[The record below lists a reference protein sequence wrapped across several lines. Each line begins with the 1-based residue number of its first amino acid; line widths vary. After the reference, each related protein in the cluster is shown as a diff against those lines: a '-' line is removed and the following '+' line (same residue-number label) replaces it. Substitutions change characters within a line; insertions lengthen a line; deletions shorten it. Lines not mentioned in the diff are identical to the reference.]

1 MPIVLNRKE
10 ILPGQRMTIGFP
22 AGRLPTGRQ
31 VTVKV
36 EVIRSLQDG
45 PAVLLL
51 GGMHGDEV
59 NGVEI
64 VRRALASPWMD
75 HLRAGMVI
83 AIPLLNVY
91 GFINAR
97 RETPDGKDINRCFP
111 GSSRGSM
118 AARLAAI
125 LSRKI
130 LPLIDWG
137 IDFHTGA
144 ARIYNHP
151 QLRYSPAD
159 PLALQLAQNFAPPF
173 LVPKLPI
180 SKSLRKAFLRHQKTI
195 LIYEG
200 GENLRL
206 DPFCIEKALEGLK
219 RLFTRQGMLESS
231 PAMTEKTIRLVRT
244 SWQRSPTSGLFQWF
258 KSSGQGVVEGEP
270 LGVIRIPYGTG
281 ETVIKARG
289 GGYIIGHSNATL
301 VSQGDAL
308 FHLGQT
314 D

>member
-1 MPIVLNRKE
+1 
-10 ILPGQRMTIGFP
+10 MTIGLP

-36 EVIRSLQDG
+36 EVVRSLQDG

-59 NGVEI
+59 NGIEI
-64 VRRALASPWMD
+64 VRRALASSWMQR
-75 HLRAGMVI
+75 LQSGTVI

-91 GFINAR
+91 GFINGR

-125 LSRKI
+125 LSKKI

-144 ARIYNHP
+144 AQIYNHP
-151 QLRYSPAD
+151 QLRYSPGD
-159 PLALQLAQNFAPPF
+159 PRALELAQSFASPF
-173 LVPKLPI
+173 LVPKMPI
-180 SKSLRKAFLRHQKTI
+180 SKSLRKTFLRNQRTI

-206 DPFCIEKALEGLK
+206 DPFCIEKAQEGLK
-219 RLFTRQGMLESS
+219 RLFSQQGMLDS
-231 PAMTEKTIRLVRT
+231 PPRPENKSIRLGRT
-244 SWQRSPTSGLFQWF
+244 SWQRSPASGLFQWF
-258 KSSGQGVVEGEP
+258 KSSGQRAVEGEP
-270 LGVIRIPYGTG
+270 LGVIRLPYGSG
-281 ETVIKARG
+281 ETVIKARES
-289 GGYIIGHSNATL
+289 GYIIGHSNATL

-308 FHLGQT
+308 FHLGQA

>member
-1 MPIVLNRKE
+1 MGIAL
-10 ILPGQRMTIGFP
+10 P

-36 EVIRSLQDG
+36 EIIRSLQKG

-75 HLRAGMVI
+75 RLQAGMVI

-118 AARLAAI
+118 ASRLAAI
-125 LSRKI
+125 LTKKI

-144 ARIYNHP
+144 AQLYNHP
-151 QLRYSPAD
+151 QIRYSPGD
-159 PLALQLAQNFAPPF
+159 PRALTLAQSFASPF
-173 LVPKLPI
+173 LVPKVPI
-180 SKSLRKAFLRHQKTI
+180 SKSLRKTFLRQQRTI

-206 DPFCIEKALEGLK
+206 DPFCIEKAMHGLK
-219 RLFTRQGMLESS
+219 RLLLQQGMLEDFPREEKSS
-231 PAMTEKTIRLVRT
+231 ISLGRT

-258 KSSGQGVVEGEP
+258 KASGQPAAKGEP
-270 LGVIRIPYGTG
+270 LGVVRVPYGKG
-281 ETVIKARG
+281 ETVIRARES
-289 GGYIIGHSNATL
+289 GYIIGHSNATL